1 VEYLEAADKVG
12 DWLLGAAQ
20 RQPEGWTWPVR
31 PGVSTE
37 VENSLYGGMAG
48 PALFFVEAYRTTGE
62 TKWLDAAR
70 QGARWMGSHLE
81 EAKAG
86 WAGCGLFT
94 GVGGWAL
101 VLDELAGAS
110 GDEEVAALA
119 ARAVETVMAGAEGD
133 GAGMHW
139 HGFSEIVW
147 GTAGVGCLL
156 LTVGRDR
163 VGDRALDLAGQA
175 GEWLLGYAEQA
186 PTGVRWGLG
195 PAYERQYPE
204 RANRR
209 YPNFAH
215 GTAGIAFFLARLAA
229 EAADTRFLE
238 AALAGMDW
246 VLSTVSTDDG
256 GCAAFHHEPD
266 GTDLYTLGWC
276 HGPPGLASTFRQL
289 EVSTGDT
296 EWRKWARRAALRDRQ
311 SGIPEQ
317 REPGFWDNV
326 ARCCGS
332 AGVAELFLDLHRL
345 EGHEDDLAFA
355 RLMVD
360 DLLERAIFD
369 ADGMRWS
376 NYEFRDPEP
385 NLPPETTYM
394 QGAAGIGSTL
404 LRLHRHLSGNHWV
417 VRWPH
422 APLWSAGPE
431 TDRRRV
437 TLP

>member
-1 VEYLEAADKVG
+1 MEYLEAADKVG

-229 EAADTRFLE
+229 ETADTRFLE

-296 EWRKWARRAALRDRQ
+296 EWRKWASALRSETGKVVSPSNASLASGTTWHGAAARRALPSCSWTSTGSRAMKTTSPLRASWSTTFLSEPSSTPTVCAGRTTSSATPSPTCRPRRPICKERLG
-311 SGIPEQ
+311 SGQ
-317 REPGFWDNV
+317 RSCGCTAICRGTTGWFDGLMH
-326 ARCCGS
+326 RCGRP
-332 AGVAELFLDLHRL
+332 V
-345 EGHEDDLAFA
+345 
-355 RLMVD
+355 
-360 DLLERAIFD
+360 
-369 ADGMRWS
+369 
-376 NYEFRDPEP
+376 
-385 NLPPETTYM
+385 
-394 QGAAGIGSTL
+394 
-404 LRLHRHLSGNHWV
+404 LRRTGD
-417 VRWPH
+417 
-422 APLWSAGPE
+422 E
-431 TDRRRV
+431 
-437 TLP
+437 